1 MAYSTDQDAEIL
13 AIARNLRGKV
23 QDIDNLAERHIAAG
37 SSVDTFRAAALAK
50 LPEIRPM
57 TKPLLSDVPVREWSK
72 YSITRAIKQVAEGGL
87 SGIEKEMSDETTRQ
101 IGHAASGFWL
111 PPQALSRN
119 YVAGTGTLGGFAVA
133 TQNLGGEFI
142 EVLRNK
148 SVVQALGAR
157 VLNLTN
163 PITIPRHAAA
173 GSVNWVAET
182 VAATLASGN
191 FEQLTLTPYGVS
203 AFQQYSKQLLYTSNP
218 SIDQIIQ
225 DDINQIIGTAVDK
238 AALHGTGSGQ
248 PTGIA
253 STTGIGTVSVAMLAA
268 SALSSTLYP
277 FLVSLE
283 TSVATN
289 NADAGAMAY
298 LMNAKTRAA
307 CKITQKFP
315 VVGSDQIWAG
325 QRDGSGLVNGYRA
338 ESTNQIATNLTT
350 GTATT
355 ICTCAFFGNW
365 NELLIGQFN
374 GGATDIVID
383 PYTLAVNGV
392 VRIIA
397 RRWVDVGVRHAASF
411 ALGGGILA

>member
-1 MAYSTDQDAEIL
+1 MYADSNAEIL

-23 QDIDNLAERHIAAG
+23 PDIEALAERHVQAG
-37 SSVDTFRAAALAK
+37 SSVDQFRSAALSR

-57 TKPLLSDVPVREWSK
+57 QKPLLSDVPVREWSK
-72 YSITRAIKQVAEGGL
+72 YSLSRAVRGICDGGL
-87 SGIEKEMSDETTRQ
+87 SGIEKELSDEVTRQ
-101 IGHAASGFWL
+101 VGHSAQGFWL
-111 PPQALSRN
+111 PEQALSRN
-119 YVAGTGTLGGFAVA
+119 YVAGTGTLGGMVVA
-133 TQNLGGEFI
+133 TENLGSQFI

-148 SVVQALGAR
+148 SVVQGLGAR
-157 VLNLTN
+157 VLNLQN
-163 PITIPRHAAA
+163 PVTIPRHAAA

-182 VAATLASGN
+182 TAATLASGN

-355 ICTCAFFGNW
+355 ICTAAFFGNW